1 MNAEFG
7 EILIEHLNQS
17 DRSASWLAQRLQKH
31 PSTISKWLTGESRP
45 ATPELVARI
54 ADVLGIH
61 EGKRRGEL
69 LLSAGYAY
77 HQGES
82 VPVSA
87 TEPPHENESLQ
98 LVEVEQETAQAHCD
112 NENQEALRATLS
124 KGRRLLGIGL
134 GIIGVELLI
143 GAIYVSATAL
153 RLIMIALGVLLLVLA
168 LVIALTRRIKVEL
181 NISFSISGSGS
192 TQLILMVIL
201 LLELVSWMHHKVL
214 HSTVVQTY
222 EGRIAS
228 DTVGTLPQK
237 GYSDALSGLLASDQ
251 FASDLYSSGLP
262 FAVIKRTVADGYH
275 HGCDSLARGQ
285 RIETKCARVGAFFI
299 FRRNVAQPADRNV
312 A

>member
-1 MNAEFG
+1 M
-7 EILIEHLNQS
+7 
-17 DRSASWLAQRLQKH
+17 
-31 PSTISKWLTGESRP
+31 
-45 ATPELVARI
+45 
-54 ADVLGIH
+54 
-61 EGKRRGEL
+61 
-69 LLSAGYAY
+69 
-77 HQGES
+77 
-82 VPVSA
+82 
-87 TEPPHENESLQ
+87 
-98 LVEVEQETAQAHCD
+98 EQETAQAHCD

-134 GIIGVELLI
+134 GIVGVELLI

-181 NISFSISGSGS
+181 NISFSISGSAS
-192 TQLILMVIL
+192 TQLILVVIL

-237 GYSDALSGLLASDQ
+237 ECSEVISGLFVSDK

-299 FRRNVAQPADRNV
+299 SRRNVVQVADSN
-312 A
+312 AA